1 MRDGARLVEPA
12 SRKATDGNPS
22 LSRRVSFLFDRV
34 TTLLAVGDLHVAGAV
49 NIKMLVAAFFATQ
62 SKSPL
67 R

>member
-1 MRDGARLVEPA
+1 MGDGPWLVEAAGRQP
-12 SRKATDGNPS
+12 TNGDPS
-22 LSRRVSFLFDRV
+22 LSRRVSLLFNRV
-34 TTLLAVGDLHVAGAV
+34 TTLLAVGDLHVASAM